1 VNWRF
6 GVDLLK
12 TQQTSGNAKKREE
25 MIYDSQYNHLALLG
39 IDVRGI
45 SLFDTT
51 LRDGEQAPGIALST
65 DDKMR
70 IASALDDL
78 GVDVIEAGFAASGDR
93 ERETIRKI
101 TEMGLKSTV
110 CSLSRSSK
118 QDIDA
123 VIDCNVDYV
132 HTFLATSDIHL
143 KYKLKM
149 TRDEV
154 KTKAVDAVEYARSH
168 GLRVQFSC
176 EDATR
181 TDLDFLKE
189 MHIAVQDAGAEVIN
203 IPDTVGVI
211 YPSAMTY
218 LIKELKKVTKVPM
231 AVHCHN
237 DMGLAVANSLAA
249 VAAGAKQVHV
259 CVNGLGE
266 RTGNAA
272 LEEVALGLYAN
283 FDIVTVDMSKIGSV
297 SRMVSRITGYPI
309 AYNKPIVGRNAFAH
323 ESGIH
328 VHGVLNNAATYEAF
342 RPELVGMDRHIIL
355 GKHSGAHSVK
365 DRLDALKVRF
375 PDERIPELLAKIK
388 ELAVGGKEIDD
399 AELMAIADHMLW
411 KRGEEDSVKLKEFA
425 VFTGKGVTPTAT
437 VTIEMDGDKRT
448 SSKTGI
454 GPVDAAIKA
463 IRCAVN
469 DKITLEEYKL
479 NAITGGSDSLCEV
492 TVVIKGAYDDSR
504 LSVGKAVGLDI
515 VETSVDATMEAIN
528 RDYIRGRRE
537 KNG

>member
-1 VNWRF
+1 M
-6 GVDLLK
+6 K
-12 TQQTSGNAKKREE
+12 TQQTSGNAKEREE
-25 MIYDSQYNHLALLG
+25 MIYDSDYNRLALLG
-39 IDVRGI
+39 NGVRDVL
-45 SLFDTT
+45 LFDTT

-65 DDKMR
+65 DDKLR
-70 IASALDDL
+70 IAAALGDM
-78 GVDVIEAGFAASGDR
+78 GVDIIEAGFAASGDT
-93 ERETIRKI
+93 ERETVRKI
-101 TEMGLKSTV
+101 AKLGLPSTV
-110 CSLSRSSK
+110 CSLARSTKS
-118 QDIDA
+118 DIDA
-123 VIDCNVDYV
+123 VLDCDLGYV

-143 KYKLKM
+143 RYKLKM

-154 KTKAVDAVEYARSH
+154 KAKAVDAIEYARSH
-168 GLRVQFSC
+168 GLKVQFSC

-181 TDLDFLKE
+181 TDLGFLKE
-189 MHIAVQDAGAEVIN
+189 MHIAVQDAGADAIN
-203 IPDTVGVI
+203 VPDTVGVI
-211 YPSAMTY
+211 YPTAMTY
-218 LIKELKKVTKVPM
+218 LIGELLKVTRVPM

-249 VAAGAKQVHV
+249 AAAGAKQIHV

-283 FDIVTVDMSKIGSV
+283 FGVRTVDLSKIGNV
-297 SRMVSRITGYPI
+297 SKMVSRITGYPI
-309 AYNKPIVGRNAFAH
+309 PYNKPIVGRNAFAH

-328 VHGVLNNAATYEAF
+328 VHGVLSNAATYEAF
-342 RPELVGMDRHIIL
+342 RPELVGMDRQIVI

-365 DRLDALKVRF
+365 DRLCALKVKF

-388 ELAVGGKEIDD
+388 ELAIGGKDIDD
-399 AELMAIADHMLW
+399 AELMAVADHILW
-411 KRGEEDSVKLKEFA
+411 KRSDSDPVILKEFA

-437 VTIEMDGDKRT
+437 VTVEMDGQKRT
-448 SSKTGI
+448 SSNTGI

-479 NAITGGSDSLCEV
+479 SAITGGSDSLCEV
-492 TVVIKGAYDDSR
+492 TVVIKGAYDASR

-528 RDYIRGRRE
+528 RDYIRGKRE
-537 KNG
+537 

>member
-1 VNWRF
+1 
-6 GVDLLK
+6 
-12 TQQTSGNAKKREE
+12 
-25 MIYDSQYNHLALLG
+25 MIYDSYYNHLALLG
-39 IDVRGI
+39 NDVGDVSI
-45 SLFDTT
+45 FDTT

-65 DDKMR
+65 DDKVR
-70 IASALDDL
+70 IASALGDL
-78 GVDVIEAGFAASGDR
+78 GVDVIETGFAASG
-93 ERETIRKI
+93 ETEKEMIKKI
-101 TEMGLKSTV
+101 AGMRLSSEI
-110 CSLSRSSK
+110 CSLARSTKS
-118 QDIDA
+118 DIDA
-123 VIDCNVDYV
+123 AIECDLGYV

-149 TRDEV
+149 TREQV
-154 KTKAVDAVEYARSH
+154 KQKAVDAVEYARSH
-168 GLRVQFSC
+168 GLKVQFSC

-189 MHIAVQDAGAEVIN
+189 MHIAVQDAGAAVIN

-211 YPSAMTY
+211 YPTAMSY
-218 LIKELKKVTKVPM
+218 LVSELKKVTKVPM

-249 VAAGAKQVHV
+249 VTAGAKQVHV

-272 LEEVALGLYAN
+272 LEEVALALYAN
-283 FDIVTVDMSKIGSV
+283 FGVEVVDLSKIGNT
-297 SRMVSRITGYPI
+297 SRLVSRITGYPI

-342 RPELVGMDRHIIL
+342 KPELVGVDRHIVI
-355 GKHSGAHSVK
+355 GKHSGAHSVR

-375 PDERIPELLAKIK
+375 PDEKMPELLAKIK

-399 AELMAIADHMLW
+399 AELMVIADHLLW
-411 KRGEEDSVKLKEFA
+411 MRDDEHSIKLEEFA
-425 VFTGKGVTPTAT
+425 VFTGKGVTATAT
-437 VTIEMDGDKRT
+437 VTINMDGEKRT
-448 SSKTGI
+448 SSNTGI
-454 GPVDAAIKA
+454 GPVDASIKA

-492 TVVIKGAYDDSR
+492 TVVIKGAYDRSR

-515 VETSVDATMEAIN
+515 VATSVDATMEAIN
-528 RDYIRGRRE
+528 RDYIRGKRE
-537 KNG
+537 

>member
-1 VNWRF
+1 
-6 GVDLLK
+6 
-12 TQQTSGNAKKREE
+12 
-25 MIYDSQYNHLALLG
+25 MIYSSDYNRLALLG
-39 IDVRGI
+39 IDVRGV

-51 LRDGEQAPGIALST
+51 LRDGEQAPGIALSM
-65 DDKMR
+65 DDKVRM
-70 IASALDDL
+70 ASALGDL
-78 GVDVIEAGFAASGDR
+78 GVDVIEAGFAASGDT
-93 ERETIRKI
+93 EKEIIKKI
-101 TEMGLKSTV
+101 AGMGIPSAV
-110 CSLSRSSK
+110 CSLARSVK
-118 QDIDA
+118 KDIDA
-123 VIDCNVDYV
+123 VIDCDLGYV

-143 KYKLKM
+143 EYKLKM
-149 TRDEV
+149 TREEV
-154 KTKAVDAVEYARSH
+154 KARAVDAIEYARSH

-181 TDLDFLKE
+181 TDLNFLKE
-189 MHIAVQDAGAEVIN
+189 MHIAVQDAGAETIN
-203 IPDTVGVI
+203 VPDTVGVI
-211 YPSAMTY
+211 YPTAMTY
-218 LIKELKKVTKVPM
+218 LITELRKVTKVPM

-283 FDIVTVDMSKIGSV
+283 FGIEAVDLSKIGNT
-297 SRMVSRITGYPI
+297 SRLISRITGYPI

-342 RPELVGMDRHIIL
+342 KPELVGVDRHIVL

-365 DRLDALKVRF
+365 DRLNALKVKF
-375 PDERIPELLAKIK
+375 PDERMPELLARIK

-399 AELMAIADHMLW
+399 AELMVVADHLLW
-411 KRGEEDSVKLKEFA
+411 MRGEEDAVKLEEFA
-425 VFTGKGVTPTAT
+425 VFTGKGVTATAT
-437 VTIEMDGDKRT
+437 VTVTVDGERRT
-448 SSKTGI
+448 SSNTGI
-454 GPVDAAIKA
+454 GPVDASIKA

-492 TVVIKGAYDDSR
+492 TVVIKGAYDCSR

-515 VETSVDATMEAIN
+515 VATSVDATMEAIN
-528 RDYIRGRRE
+528 RDYIRGRR
-537 KNG
+537 

>member
-1 VNWRF
+1 M
-6 GVDLLK
+6 K
-12 TQQTSGNAKKREE
+12 TQQAGENAKRREE
-25 MIYDSQYNHLALLG
+25 MIYDSQYNRLALLG
-39 IDVRGI
+39 IEVRDVA
-45 SLFDTT
+45 LFDTT
-51 LRDGEQAPGIALST
+51 LRDGEQTPGIALSES
-65 DDKMR
+65 DKMR

-78 GVDVIEAGFAASGDR
+78 GVDIIEAGFAASGDA
-93 ERETIRKI
+93 ELETIKKI
-101 TEMGLKSTV
+101 AKMGLSSTV
-110 CSLSRSSK
+110 CSLSRSNK
-118 QDIDA
+118 NDIDK
-123 VIDCNVDYV
+123 VIDCDVDYV
-132 HTFLATSDIHL
+132 HTFIATSDIHL

-154 KTKAVDAVEYARSH
+154 KTKAVEAIEYAKSH
-168 GLRVQFSC
+168 GLKVQFSC

-189 MHIAVQDAGAEVIN
+189 MHVAVREAGADAIN
-203 IPDTVGVI
+203 VPDTVGVI

-218 LIKELKKVTKVPM
+218 LIKELAAVTEVPM

-283 FDIVTVDMSKIGSV
+283 FNIEVVDLSKIGDISKT
-297 SRMVSRITGYPI
+297 VSRITGWPI
-309 AYNKPIVGRNAFAH
+309 PYNKPITGRNAFAH

-328 VHGVLNNAATYEAF
+328 VHGILNNAATYEAF
-342 RPELVGMDRHIIL
+342 RPELVGMDRHIVI
-355 GKHSGAHSVK
+355 GKHSGTHSVK
-365 DRLDALKVRF
+365 DRLNALKVKF
-375 PDERIPELLAKIK
+375 PDECVPKLLAKVK

-399 AELMAIADHMLW
+399 AELMAIADHMMW
-411 KRGEEDSVKLKEFA
+411 KRIGEDAIILKEFA

-437 VTIEMDGDKRT
+437 VTVEIDGEKRT
-448 SSKTGI
+448 SSNAGT

-469 DKITLEEYKL
+469 EKITLEEYKL

-492 TVVIKGAYDDSR
+492 TVVIKGTYDDSR

-528 RDYIRGRRE
+528 RDYIRGRKE
-537 KNG
+537 

>member
-1 VNWRF
+1 M
-6 GVDLLK
+6 G
-12 TQQTSGNAKKREE
+12 TQQTSGNAKERGE
-25 MIYDSQYNHLALLG
+25 MIYDSRYNRLALLG
-39 IDVRGI
+39 CDVRDVSI
-45 SLFDTT
+45 FNTT
-51 LRDGEQAPGIALST
+51 LRDGEQAPGIALSM
-65 DDKMR
+65 DDKVR
-70 IASALDDL
+70 IASALGDL
-78 GVDVIEAGFAASGDR
+78 GVGTIEAGFAASGDT
-93 ERETIRKI
+93 EKETIRKI
-101 TEMGLKSTV
+101 ASMGLPSTV
-110 CSLSRSSK
+110 CSLARSNK
-118 QDIDA
+118 KDIDD
-123 VIDCNVDYV
+123 VIDCGLDHV
-132 HTFLATSDIHL
+132 HAFLATSDIHL

-154 KTKAVDAVEYARSH
+154 KAKAVEAIEYAKAH
-168 GLRVQFSC
+168 GLKVQFSC

-189 MHIAVQDAGAEVIN
+189 MHIAVQDAGADIIN

-211 YPSAMTY
+211 YPTAMTY
-218 LIKELKKVTKVPM
+218 LVKELLKVTKVPM

-283 FDIVTVDMSKIGSV
+283 FGVKVADLSKIGGTSV
-297 SRMVSRITGYPI
+297 LVSRITGYPI

-342 RPELVGMDRHIIL
+342 KPELVGVSRHIVI
-355 GKHSGAHSVK
+355 GKHSGAHSIK
-365 DRLDALKVRF
+365 DRLNGLKVKF
-375 PDERIPELLAKIK
+375 PEERIPELLAKVK

-399 AELMAIADHMLW
+399 AELMAVADHLLW
-411 KRGEEDSVKLKEFA
+411 KREEADAVKLKEFA
-425 VFTGKGVTPTAT
+425 VFTGKGVTATAT
-437 VTIEMDGDKRT
+437 VTVSMDGEERT
-448 SSKTGI
+448 SSNTGI
-454 GPVDAAIKA
+454 GPVDASIKA

-492 TVVIKGAYDDSR
+492 TVVIKGAYDSSR

-515 VETSVDATMEAIN
+515 VATSVDATMEAIN
-528 RDYIRGRRE
+528 RDYIRGKRP
-537 KNG
+537 

>member
-1 VNWRF
+1 
-6 GVDLLK
+6 LK
-12 TQQTSGNAKKREE
+12 TQQTSENARKREE
-25 MIYDSQYNHLALLG
+25 MIYDSYYNHLALLG
-39 IDVRGI
+39 SDVSGV

-51 LRDGEQAPGIALST
+51 LRDGEQAPGIALSM
-65 DDKMR
+65 DDKIR
-70 IASALDDL
+70 IAYALGEL
-78 GVDVIEAGFAASGDR
+78 GVDVIEAGFAASGDA
-93 ERETIRKI
+93 ERETIKRI
-101 TEMGLKSTV
+101 AGMRSSSEV
-110 CSLSRSSK
+110 CSLARSNK
-118 QDIDA
+118 KDIDA
-123 VIDCNVDYV
+123 VIDCGLGYV

-143 KYKLKM
+143 RYKLKM
-149 TRDEV
+149 TREEV
-154 KTKAVDAVEYARSH
+154 KARAVDAIEYARSH

-189 MHIAVQDAGAEVIN
+189 MHIAVQDAGAETIN
-203 IPDTVGVI
+203 VPDTVGVI
-211 YPSAMTY
+211 YPTAMTY
-218 LIKELKKVTKVPM
+218 LIKELLKVTKVPM

-272 LEEVALGLYAN
+272 LEEIALGLYAN
-283 FDIVTVDMSKIGSV
+283 FGIGTVDMSKIGNTSKLI
-297 SRMVSRITGYPI
+297 SRITGYPI

-342 RPELVGMDRHIIL
+342 RPELVGVDRHIVI

-365 DRLDALKVRF
+365 DRLNVLNVNF
-375 PDERIPELLAKIK
+375 PDERMPELLAQIK
-388 ELAVGGKEIDD
+388 ELAVNGKEIDD
-399 AELMAIADHMLW
+399 AELMVIADHILW
-411 KRGEEDSVKLKEFA
+411 KRGEDDAVKLEEFA
-425 VFTGKGVTPTAT
+425 VFTGKGVTATAT
-437 VTIEMDGDKRT
+437 VTVNIGGERRT
-448 SSKTGI
+448 SSNTGI

-492 TVVIKGAYDDSR
+492 TVVIKGAYDCTR
-504 LSVGKAVGLDI
+504 LSAGRAVGLDI
-515 VETSVDATMEAIN
+515 VATSVDATMEAIN
-528 RDYIRGRRE
+528 RDHIRNRGE
-537 KNG
+537 